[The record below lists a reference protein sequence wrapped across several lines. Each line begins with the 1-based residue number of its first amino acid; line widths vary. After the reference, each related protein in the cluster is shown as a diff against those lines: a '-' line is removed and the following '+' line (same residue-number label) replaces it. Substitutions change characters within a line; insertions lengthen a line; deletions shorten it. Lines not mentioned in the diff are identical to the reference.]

1 MTVGESG
8 EIVHKSKA
16 DFKRALQNTPDDK
29 NTIARL
35 FHYCLAQTH
44 FEKAERR

>member
-16 DFKRALQNTPDDK
+16 DFKRSLSNEHDDK
-29 NTIARL
+29 NTIAR
-35 FHYCLAQTH
+35 FKQDDI
-44 FEKAERR
+44 